1 MVNLSNRVDPF
12 EPFGNLLAIAAD
24 SSQELRELAQRCGH
38 SMGEQAGGLSGCCT
52 AASCRTT
59 ARYRLAV
66 VVDSIERCQQQL
78 RDFATQ
84 GEAQGCLVGEVVTE
98 KPKIAFVFTGQGSQY
113 LDMGRS
119 LYEINPVFRA
129 AVDRCAAI
137 LADELDYPLL
147 SVMFAAPSL
156 SGEAIAQLLNQTQY
170 TQPALFTIEYA
181 LGELWQAWG
190 IKPQVVMGHS
200 IGEYVAACIAG
211 VFSLKD
217 ALKLVAAR
225 GRLMQALPQTGAM
238 MAVMSAVEKLEPLI
252 APYGRDVAIAAINN
266 PQNVVLS
273 GTKEALQQIAQILTE
288 QGIKQTTLA
297 VSHAF
302 HSPAMEPMIEAF
314 HQIAAQVTYHPPQID
329 LISNVTGKLATHDIT
344 TPDYWCQHIL
354 QTVRFKDSVDTLH
367 QEGYNTFLEIG
378 PRPILSK
385 MGQTCRPDNP
395 GLWLPSL
402 QPGQDDWQQL
412 LTSLGELYVRGYTI
426 HWQNFDQHLNQPRQA
441 VPDFSNHQQRL
452 AELLIAKQPQKASVT
467 ESQTPFREQLATLPK
482 EQQLTFLRQTLRH
495 VVGQVLAGIHPTGSG
510 TDLQQHIPED
520 MLNRQFNLV
529 DEWYR
534 YFGVKLKDKIAQLDP
549 GQTVL
554 DLCCGYGVAATTL
567 ADEFP
572 SLNVIGV
579 DLNPDAEQV
588 KKYITETQRQTMRAT
603 LIAHDACD
611 MNSLG
616 NTSIDFCYC
625 MAGIAYVPDGLQML
639 REIYR
644 VLKPGG
650 RAFLYMMRRD
660 DDIAHDFSL
669 DELIQS
675 AVGGRF
681 VVHPFSKETI
691 ADWESGKIPQPY
703 YLDGVILEMIKTS
716 DDLSFPFEFEG
727 SSPSMK
733 TTRPR
738 SMETYYVAGHYQ
750 KILQSVP

>member
-1 MVNLSNRVDPF
+1 
-12 EPFGNLLAIAAD
+12 
-24 SSQELRELAQRCGH
+24 
-38 SMGEQAGGLSGCCT
+38 
-52 AASCRTT
+52 
-59 ARYRLAV
+59 
-66 VVDSIERCQQQL
+66 
-78 RDFATQ
+78 
-84 GEAQGCLVGEVVTE
+84 
-98 KPKIAFVFTGQGSQY
+98 
-113 LDMGRS
+113 
-119 LYEINPVFRA
+119 
-129 AVDRCAAI
+129 
-137 LADELDYPLL
+137 
-147 SVMFAAPSL
+147 
-156 SGEAIAQLLNQTQY
+156 
-170 TQPALFTIEYA
+170 
-181 LGELWQAWG
+181 
-190 IKPQVVMGHS
+190 MGHS
-200 IGEYVAACIAG
+200 IGEYVAACVAG

-225 GRLMQALPQTGAM
+225 GRLMQALPQDGSM
-238 MAVMSAVEKLEPLI
+238 LAVMDAVEKLEPLI
-252 APYGRDVAIAAINN
+252 APYGRDVAIAAVNN

-273 GTKEALQQIAQILTE
+273 GRKEPLQHIAQILTE
-288 QGIKQTTLA
+288 QGIKSTPLA

-302 HSPAMEPMIEAF
+302 HSPSMEPMIEAF
-314 HQIAAQVTYHPPQID
+314 HQVAAQIQYAPPQIA
-329 LISNVTGKLATHDIT
+329 LISNVTGAIASTEVT
-344 TPDYWCQHIL
+344 TPDYWCQHVL
-354 QTVRFKDSVDTLH
+354 QAVRFKDSVDTLH
-367 QEGYNTFLEIG
+367 REGYNIFLEIG

-385 MGQTCRPDNP
+385 MGQKCRPENP
-395 GLWLPSL
+395 GTWLPSL

-412 LTSLGELYVRGYTI
+412 LTSLGELYVRGSTI
-426 HWQNFDQHLNQPRQA
+426 NWHNFDQGFNQPRQA
-441 VPDFSNHQQRL
+441 VPDFANHQQRL
-452 AELLIAKQPQKASVT
+452 AELLIAKQPQKAAVT
-467 ESQTPFREQLATLPK
+467 EAQTPFREQLATLPK
-482 EQQLTFLRQTLRH
+482 AQQIPFLKQTLRH

-534 YFGVKLKDKIAQLDP
+534 YFGVRLKDKIATLDP

-572 SLNVIGV
+572 SLNVVGV

-588 KKYITETQRQTMRAT
+588 KKYITETQRQHMRAT

-611 MNSLG
+611 MNSVAS
-616 NTSIDFCYC
+616 TSIDFCYC

-644 VLKPGG
+644 VLKPGA

-669 DELIQS
+669 DELIQ
-675 AVGGRF
+675 AAMGGSF

-716 DDLSFPFEFEG
+716 DELNFPFKFEG
-727 SSPSMK
+727 CSPSMK

-750 KILQSVP
+750 KVSQPVS